1 MSFALNLLWFIC
13 GGVFLG
19 LFWSLAGILC
29 FVSIIGIP
37 FGFACFRIAG
47 FAFLPFGKDL
57 IPTEMMGG
65 KRILGTG
72 LMNFIWCVFFGWW
85 LAILAAVAG
94 VWYLLPLSA
103 SPVASLALHSAR
115 PHLRLL
121 AKQPSVAT
129 WQRSLVNAGT
139 RKSLRKH
146 LPRNNRSTLVA
157 SGKVQNELL

>member
-19 LFWSLAGILC
+19 LFWCLAGILC
-29 FVSIIGIP
+29 FASIIGIP

-65 KRILGTG
+65 KRIRGTG

-94 VWYLLPLSA
+94 VWYFFTIIGFPCGIACFTLSKASFAPLGKTTVSSDMA
-103 SPVASLALHSAR
+103 KVAR
-115 PHLRLL
+115 ERWNKERLEKAF
-121 AKQPSVAT
+121 AK
-129 WQRSLVNAGT
+129 N
-139 RKSLRKH
+139 
-146 LPRNNRSTLVA
+146 
-157 SGKVQNELL
+157 

>member
-94 VWYLLPLSA
+94 VWYFITIIGFPCGIACFALSKASFAPLGKTTVSSDMA
-103 SPVASLALHSAR
+103 KIAR
-115 PHLRLL
+115 ERWNKEKLEKAF
-121 AKQPSVAT
+121 AKD
-129 WQRSLVNAGT
+129 
-139 RKSLRKH
+139 
-146 LPRNNRSTLVA
+146 
-157 SGKVQNELL
+157 

>member
-29 FVSIIGIP
+29 VVSIIGIP

-57 IPTEMMGG
+57 IPAEMMGG

-94 VWYLLPLSA
+94 VWYFITIIGFPCGIACFALSKASFAPLGKTTVSSDMA
-103 SPVASLALHSAR
+103 KIAR
-115 PHLRLL
+115 ERWNKEKLEKAF
-121 AKQPSVAT
+121 AKD
-129 WQRSLVNAGT
+129 
-139 RKSLRKH
+139 
-146 LPRNNRSTLVA
+146 
-157 SGKVQNELL
+157 